1 MKERRA
7 AYLREGLQSRWA
19 TWTILA
25 GTLFSLIEG
34 ASIGSWRLI
43 VGGTAV
49 TALVVLGI
57 AYWRASQRATTDFF
71 AELAPQL
78 GLAYSPRGHWVP
90 ITPLLAAGDVQRFDH
105 ALEGPLFGT
114 AGGGRCML
122 AHYTYEKRH
131 DVGPVTDHLTKGL
144 VEDAAVSSPHRF
156 TVCAVDVGQPLW
168 RFRGLYLR
176 PRASGIGLESD
187 WLARSPRP
195 EAVKLESVRFNE
207 IYDLRRA
214 NDQDESAVRELFS
227 PSLITWLA
235 EHPLR
240 PGFECKA
247 GTLVVYLRG
256 HADSVGKFTMLLE
269 ATREIARRLAHQ
281 LEESGGVAYF
291 SAAGQTMR

>member
-7 AYLREGLQSRWA
+7 DYLRQDLQSKWA
-19 TWTILA
+19 TWTLLA
-25 GTLFSLIEG
+25 GTILFLIEG
-34 ASIGSWRLI
+34 ASIGSWRVI
-43 VGGTAV
+43 VGGTV
-49 TALVVLGI
+49 LTALVVLGI
-57 AYWRASQRATTDFF
+57 AYFRAQSRAATDFF
-71 AELAPQL
+71 TELAPQL
-78 GLAYSPRGHWVP
+78 GLTYSPRGHWVP

-105 ALEGPLFGT
+105 ALEGPLFGQ

-122 AHYTYEKRH
+122 AHYTYEKH
-131 DVGPVTDHLTKGL
+131 HEVGAVTDHLTKGL
-144 VEDAAVSSPHRF
+144 VEDATVKRPHRF
-156 TVCAVDVGQPLW
+156 TVCAVDVGAPLW

-176 PRASGIGLESD
+176 PRASGIGLETD

-235 EHPLR
+235 EHPLQ
-240 PGFECKA
+240 PGFEVKA
-247 GTLVVYLRG
+247 GTLVVYIRG
-256 HADSVGKFTMLLE
+256 HADSVGKYTMLLE
-269 ATREIARRLAHQ
+269 ATREIARRLGQQ

-291 SAAGQTMR
+291 TQPQPA